1 MADSEHNMQSLADL
15 GQTWDL
21 MAAGL
26 ESKDFT
32 PSASGLMKVKLEKII
47 YDKKGGLATVSIL
60 GILEMI
66 KHDLIVNSQGGGN
79 E

>member
-1 MADSEHNMQSLADL
+1 MADSETNAQSLAAL
-15 GQTWDL
+15 GQSWDL

-26 ESKDFT
+26 EAKDFT
-32 PSASGLMKVKLEKII
+32 PSASGLMKAKIEAI
-47 YDKKGGLATVSIL
+47 VYDKKGCLATVSIL